1 MRIAIDFDTVVD
13 TDLSFWSGFI
23 TVLSLR
29 HTVILVCSAYSQE
42 RAERELGDVV
52 QQLCVL
58 TGVQAQ
64 DYVGADVWI
73 HGRPDRIIGASTVD
87 YLHTKLNSGL
97 TDSSIIQ

>member
-64 DYVGADVWI
+64 DYVGADIWI
-73 HGRPDRIIGASTVD
+73 HGRPDRVISTHSIQ
-87 YLHTKLNSGL
+87 YLSENLNG
-97 TDSSIIQ
+97 IQSLS